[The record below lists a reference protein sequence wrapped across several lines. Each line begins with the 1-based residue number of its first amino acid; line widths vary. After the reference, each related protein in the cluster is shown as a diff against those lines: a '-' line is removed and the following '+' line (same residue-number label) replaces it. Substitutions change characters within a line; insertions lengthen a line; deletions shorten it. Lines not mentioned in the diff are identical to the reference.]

1 MLVRQHWACVGL
13 CGVCVCVCVILS
25 LEYFTVNVLSA
36 VEDEISYKQN
46 ILYEVPYME
55 TNPVQVFEWKKNG
68 FVSE

>member
-1 MLVRQHWACVGL
+1 M
-13 CGVCVCVCVILS
+13 
-25 LEYFTVNVLSA
+25 NVLSA

-46 ILYEVPYME
+46 ILYEVPYKE

>member
-13 CGVCVCVCVILS
+13 CGVCVCGILS

-46 ILYEVPYME
+46 ILYEVPCKE